1 MPVDSPLLENA
12 THWYTHGFGA
22 DLDEAMRQ
30 AALRM
35 VAFLER
41 RFALSRDD
49 AYSFISV
56 ACDFGVTQVVDQ
68 RMGVHAA
75 APKAAFPPG
84 RART

>member
-1 MPVDSPLLENA
+1 
-12 THWYTHGFGA
+12 
-22 DLDEAMRQ
+22 MRQ
-30 AALRM
+30 AAVRM
-35 VAFLER
+35 VAFLGAW
-41 RFALSRDD
+41 FGLSRDD

-75 APKAAFPPG
+75 APKAAFPP